1 MIRDMDLDSES
12 RQDLPEAEEYEK
24 EAVEEVREPVRNEEP
39 AREPASREES
49 PAQIRRRM
57 QKRRAEQ
64 ASAEETGVKR
74 TYRSGS
80 RAETA
85 AVVRHTDAEMDEEDD
100 YYDEAPRRRA
110 SEGSSRHSSRY
121 EEDERRSSRTARSA
135 DGRVRR
141 SSDGTRSASGSARRS
156 SRYEEEDVRRT
167 SGRSRSGER
176 SRYQER
182 DRYADARGRDRRY
195 RDYDPYDDDD
205 LYEDEYEDGKKKTSW
220 PIWVALIFFIALFI
234 FALYQLI
241 SIFLEYRNGEA
252 EYNRIRNEAQELL
265 NDAEK
270 NTEPDVQ
277 PTDENGNPLE
287 TLPNRKR
294 NEEWFKQLEYVYDGI
309 VAWITIDGT
318 SVDYPVMYSGD
329 NTYYLT
335 HTSVGTINSAGA
347 IFLEEQNKDDLSDT
361 HVIIYGHNMKNG
373 AMFAPVIDYVN
384 AGYDFF
390 NEHRFITLDTREGT
404 MKYEIFSVQETDSS
418 SNVYTVGFWP
428 GENFNNFLQGIKN
441 ASSYDTGVSVNGN
454 DQVISLSTCTNVG
467 EGRVL
472 LHAKRVE

>member
-12 RQDLPEAEEYEK
+12 RQDLPE
-24 EAVEEVREPVRNEEP
+24 EEVRKEAAAEEVRRPRRREQP
-39 AREPASREES
+39 AQETASHEES

-57 QKRRAEQ
+57 QRRRTEE
-64 ASAEETGVKR
+64 ASANESPARR

-85 AVVRHTDAEMDEEDD
+85 AVVRRSSAEMDEED
-100 YYDEAPRRRA
+100 YYDERPRRRSA
-110 SEGSSRHSSRY
+110 EGSS
-121 EEDERRSSRTARSA
+121 
-135 DGRVRR
+135 
-141 SSDGTRSASGSARRS
+141 RRS
-156 SRYEEEDVRRT
+156 SRYEEGEGRRSARSEGRSAGRSSRYEGSG
-167 SGRSRSGER
+167 SGRRAGTSRS
-176 SRYQER
+176 QER
-182 DRYADARGRDRRY
+182 ARYEDERGRSRRY
-195 RDYDPYDDDD
+195 RDYDPYEDDED
-205 LYEDEYEDGKKKTSW
+205 LYEDEYEGGKKKTSW
-220 PIWVALIFFIALFI
+220 FIWVALVFFVGLFI

-241 SIFLEYRNGEA
+241 SIFLEYRNGED
-252 EYNRIRNEAQELL
+252 EYNRIRNQAQEMRD
-265 NDAEK
+265 DAEK
-270 NTEPDVQ
+270 NQDQDIP
-277 PTDENGNPLE
+277 PITDENGNPLE

-294 NEEWFKQLEYVYDGI
+294 NEEWFDQLELVYNGI
-309 VAWITIDGT
+309 VAWIKIDGT
-318 SVDYPVMYSGD
+318 NVDYPVMYSGD

-347 IFLEEQNKDDLSDT
+347 IFLEEQNNKDLSDS
-361 HVIIYGHNMKNG
+361 HILIYGHNMKNG

-384 AGYDFF
+384 GGYNFF

-404 MKYEIFSVQETDSS
+404 TTYEIFSVQETDSS

-441 ASSYDTGVSVNGN
+441 SSSYDTGVSVNGN

-472 LHAKRVE
+472 LHAKRVK